1 MYDGYCYIEEKYA
14 REIYPAYLIGKQM
27 GIDVTEVK
35 LDGTYL
41 LIKIPTDSK
50 NSIVIADELKRRIQS
65 VIDWYDEK
73 VIDSQLEL

>member
-1 MYDGYCYIEEKYA
+1 
-14 REIYPAYLIGKQM
+14 M